1 MIRKAWREWP
11 VTLRVAIAT
20 GALMVLL
27 GLIAS
32 QQVLST
38 LSSLQ
43 NERLREVAQSHVGG
57 LKVALGSFVLHRDV
71 WEVYDALDR
80 AGSEGAGARI
90 LFSAVADDRG
100 RVLASSDPTRAPID
114 LEFEALLNDAVPVQ
128 EVTASEGRNSVRIVE
143 PLFVQGRE
151 VGSLLTELDVS
162 DLLAQRR
169 STSLALLAAN
179 SVATLLLALTGYWVV
194 ARLLGPVELLT
205 GQMGASGVAP
215 QQIPAEDIARTD
227 SAFAPLLH
235 NFNSMI
241 DAIDAQREAERR
253 LAERERFV
261 SLGRLSSSLA
271 HEINN
276 PLGGLLNAT
285 DTIRTY
291 SDRPDVVRS
300 SADILDRGLK
310 HLRDVSRAILEEN
323 RRDRSN
329 ALLSFEDFDD
339 LKILFE
345 PEANRHGQQ
354 LDWIVDS
361 ELSTACALPSAPIR
375 QIALNLLLNASS
387 AAGKGGRVGLMAYA
401 KSSGLD
407 LKVTD
412 NGPGLSKHARQRLLS
427 ETPLEPGG
435 GVGLRLVRE
444 LVGELG
450 GEIALERIGDLTS
463 IQVHLPN
470 QAPDQ

>member
-38 LSSLQ
+38 LSGLQ
-43 NERLREVAQSHVGG
+43 NERLREVAQSHVDG

-100 RVLASSDPTRAPID
+100 RVLASSDPARAPID
-114 LEFEALLNDAVPVQ
+114 MEFEMLLNDAVPVQ
-128 EVTASEGRNSVRIVE
+128 AVTASEGRDSVRIVE

-179 SVATLLLALTGYWVV
+179 SAATLLLALAGYWVV

-205 GQMGASGVAP
+205 GHMGARGVAP
-215 QQIPAEDIARTD
+215 QPIPAEDIARTD

-241 DAIDAQREAERR
+241 DAIDARREAERR
-253 LAERERFV
+253 LADRERFV

-276 PLGGLLNAT
+276 PLGGLLNAA

-291 SDRPDVVRS
+291 SDRPDVVRN

-323 RRDRSN
+323 RRDRSD
-329 ALLSFEDFDD
+329 APLSLEDFDD
-339 LKILFE
+339 LRILFE
-345 PEANRHGQQ
+345 PEANGHGQQ
-354 LDWIVDS
+354 LDWDVDS
-361 ELSTACALPSAPIR
+361 AHSTACTFPSAPIR

-387 AAGKGGRVGLMAYA
+387 AAGKGGRVGFVVHG
-401 KSSGLD
+401 KSGGLD
-407 LKVTD
+407 LRVTD
-412 NGPGLSKHARQRLLS
+412 NGPGLSEHARQRLLS

-444 LVGELG
+444 LVSELG
-450 GEIALERIGDLTS
+450 GEITLERSGDLTG
-463 IQVHLPN
+463 ILVHLPKR
-470 QAPDQ
+470 AADQ